1 MHDIGETSGEGR
13 RHRLMSEINMIPF
26 IDVVLVLLIIF
37 MISAPL
43 MYRGIDI
50 NLPKSSVNTIKQE
63 QRIVI
68 VVDREQRIHIDNNPV
83 TLSRLEQVLLQKKET
98 GSDTTVY
105 LKADKEVPYGTIIE
119 VMDTIKRIGIDK
131 LGMVTEPL
139 SEIKPR

>member
-1 MHDIGETSGEGR
+1 MQDNGEDNWQDK
-13 RHRLMSEINMIPF
+13 RHRLMSEINMVPF

-63 QRIVI
+63 KRIVV
-68 VVDREQRIHIDNNPV
+68 VVDRERRIYVDNSMV
-83 TLSRLEQVLLQKKET
+83 SLSGLESILLQKKGTET
-98 GSDTTVY
+98 DTTVY
-105 LKADKEVPYGTIIE
+105 LKADKDVPYGTIVT
-119 VMDTIKRIGIDK
+119 VMDTVKRIGIDK

-139 SEIKPR
+139 AEAK

>member
-1 MHDIGETSGEGR
+1 
-13 RHRLMSEINMIPF
+13 MSEINMIPF